1 MNVNVAKWGH
11 SLAVRIP
18 TGIARALHLED
29 RTEVNVNVEN
39 GALVLRPVDHKTKF
53 DLDVLIAG
61 ITAENIHDEVRTGA
75 SVGNEF

>member
-18 TGIARALHLED
+18 TGLARALNLED
-29 RTEVNVNVEN
+29 RTEVHVNVEN
-39 GALVLRPVDHKTKF
+39 GALVMRPVDRKTKF
-53 DLDVLIAG
+53 DLDVLLAG
-61 ITAENIHDEVRTGA
+61 ITAENLHDEVRTGA